1 MFEKTGREFREEK
14 LVARGGKIIKVRGS
28 MGTVTFNTTQYQ

>member
-14 LVARGGKIIKVRGS
+14 LVARGGKIIKII